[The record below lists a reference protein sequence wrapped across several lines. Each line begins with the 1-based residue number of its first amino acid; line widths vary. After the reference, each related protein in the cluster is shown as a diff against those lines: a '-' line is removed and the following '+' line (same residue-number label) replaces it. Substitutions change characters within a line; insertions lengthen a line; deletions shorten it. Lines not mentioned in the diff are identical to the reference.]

1 MTASV
6 SQGNRDQAQARGP
19 ACSLALGWVRHAA
32 QAAAHCPCFL
42 RVPRIFPEHLL
53 CVWSWGRQICL
64 PFTKLPSYSKELNKN
79 DTAPTADSQGVRG
92 SARPWCLGRASPGVT
107 SSKEGAWGWAQCDLG
122 QVSTSLPWAS
132 VSSSVWRKTT
142 VHACLWF
149 AEPPQSPVTCPPCHH
164 PWLTWSPCLPC
175 SQGATVIFSTYSVS
189 KPWWKERGRG

>member
-6 SQGNRDQAQARGP
+6 SQGNRDQARARGP

-42 RVPRIFPEHLL
+42 RVPRIFPEPDLL

-79 DTAPTADSQGVRG
+79 NTAPTADSQGVRG

-107 SSKEGAWGWAQCDLG
+107 PAKEGAWGWAAGPQHDLG
-122 QVSTSLPWAS
+122 QASTSLPWAS

-142 VHACLWF
+142 VHVCLWF
-149 AEPPQSPVTCPPCHH
+149 AEPPQSPVTCPPCHPPMAH
-164 PWLTWSPCLPC
+164 LVPVPPLLTGCHSHL
-175 SQGATVIFSTYSVS
+175 
-189 KPWWKERGRG
+189 